1 MGGRGEGG
9 KSILG
14 LNICGTT
21 MKSGGIFFQ
30 HACNTG
36 ESCCLLFEK
45 KN

>member
-1 MGGRGEGG
+1 MGGREEGG

-21 MKSGGIFFQ
+21 MKSGGIFFSMHVIQ
-30 HACNTG
+30 GKVAVYYF
-36 ESCCLLFEK
+36 L